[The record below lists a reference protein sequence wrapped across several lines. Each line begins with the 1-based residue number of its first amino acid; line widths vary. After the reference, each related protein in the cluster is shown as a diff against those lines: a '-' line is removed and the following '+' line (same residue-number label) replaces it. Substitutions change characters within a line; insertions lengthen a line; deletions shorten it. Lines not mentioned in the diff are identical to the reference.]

1 MFKKIAIAA
10 ALSLIASASF
20 AQAGPASYAG
30 GQINSTKIDGIGGNH
45 TGAGLFV
52 GYQFNENF
60 AIEAGYARLA
70 NADITYSGVPVNLK
84 FNQSALSGIATMPL
98 SNGFN
103 VFGRLGYNRVSVKG
117 SGNAGSASDST
128 SGALYGVGVGYS
140 FTPTIAGRVE
150 YQKASSDSSSAV
162 AAIVFKF

>member
-20 AQAGPASYAG
+20 AQAGPAAYAG
-30 GQINSTKIDGIGGNH
+30 GQVNSTKINDIDSRH

-70 NADITYSGVPVNLK
+70 NVDLTYGGSAVNLK

-103 VFGRLGYNRVSVKG
+103 VFGRLGYNRLSVNG
-117 SGNAGSASDST
+117 SGPAGSASDNT

-140 FTPTIAGRVE
+140 FSPTIAGRME
-150 YQKASSDSSSAV
+150 FQKASSDSSTAV